1 MTQLSKKLE
10 RLIKSSPE
18 ILPVKT
24 EQGILVGNVLIQS
37 NGSLKNLYINEKL
50 IYREVHL
57 NAAAIRLANLLARKN
72 FIAKCDAIYRA
83 DQEYGKWFI
92 DSQLLRNQY
101 EKAKNSKDFDR
112 ADMLWARYCESKD
125 RTLTAKRLTE
135 TLARI

>member
-24 EQGILVGNVLIQS
+24 QQGILVGNVLIQS

-72 FIAKCDAIYRA
+72 FITKCDAIYRA
-83 DQEYGKWFI
+83 DQEYGKWFT